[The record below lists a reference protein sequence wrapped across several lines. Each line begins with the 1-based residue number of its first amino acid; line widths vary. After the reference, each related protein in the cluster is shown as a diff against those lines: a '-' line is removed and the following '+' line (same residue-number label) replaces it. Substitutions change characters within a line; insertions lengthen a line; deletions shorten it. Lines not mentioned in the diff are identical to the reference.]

1 MSNKKLPSLDACVL
15 AAVSFFADNKP
26 KTLDVTRFSLPL
38 IIGSGNAYN
47 AAQIIFSGRPA
58 IFASESTVR
67 QSLESLKKLIRQKAV
82 DRAVIVSASGEKDS
96 VWEIKLAK
104 KYGLKTTLLTC
115 NANSSAAKLAD
126 EVIVSDKLPEPYTYN
141 FSTYFSLIVGAHQET
156 AAGIEAFLRRL
167 KLPKDF
173 GRYSAY
179 AFVLP
184 DEFAAIAPMIEIK
197 RDELFGPNLN
207 IRAFSLGEARHAKF
221 VNPSEKE
228 LVISFGPNAF
238 FGNKKQRLEISWP
251 RRGGQ
256 GLALALSYY
265 LVGKIQEAKPDYFR
279 KNIARFCQEGP
290 KAYGSHKP
298 FPLIVN

>member
-1 MSNKKLPSLDACVL
+1 MSNKKLPGLDACVL

-26 KTLDVTRFSLPL
+26 KTIDIKRFSLPL
-38 IIGSGNAYN
+38 VIGSGNAYN

-58 IFASESTVR
+58 IFANESTAR
-67 QSLESLKKLIRQKAV
+67 RTIEGLKNLIKQKAV
-82 DRAVIVSASGEKDS
+82 DRAVIISASGEKDS

-115 NANSSAAKLAD
+115 SPTSTAARLAD
-126 EVIVSDKLPEPYTYN
+126 EIIVSEKLPEPYTYN
-141 FSTYFSLIVGAHQET
+141 FSTYFNLIISAHQET
-156 AAGIEAFLRRL
+156 AAGIESFLRHL
-167 KLPKDF
+167 KLPKNF

-197 RDELFGPNLN
+197 RDELFGPNLCL
-207 IRAFSLGEARHAKF
+207 RAFSNGEARHAKF

-228 LVISFGPNAF
+228 LIISFGPNTL

-256 GLALALSYY
+256 GLALALAYY
-265 LVGKIQEAKPDYFR
+265 LIGKIQEAKPDYFR
-279 KNIARFCQEGP
+279 KNIARYCQEGP
-290 KAYGSHKP
+290 RAYGSQKP